1 MTLETVLEEIRK
13 SKQQK
18 KVISIEQTLKEKGEL
33 WLIAAMIEGS
43 IGYHSPEH
51 AKRLIHDYMNGERR
65 DSCERCYC
73 CYGSDLEAMITRD
86 VEHFLYLEQHNPEK
100 VARIAEYTK
109 QTMNFSGVEQM
120 TASVM
125 YPTAI

>member
-1 MTLETVLEEIRK
+1 MSLESILEELRK

-51 AKRLIHDYMNGERR
+51 AKRLIRDYMNGKRN
-65 DSCERCYC
+65 DGCERCYC
-73 CYGSDLEAMITRD
+73 CYGSNLQEMIMRD
-86 VEHFLYLEQHNPEK
+86 VEYFLYLEKHNQEK
-100 VARIAEYTK
+100 VERIMEYAK
-109 QTMNFSGVEQM
+109 QTMNFSDIEQM
-120 TASVM
+120 TASMM

>member
-1 MTLETVLEEIRK
+1 MSLETILEELRK

-51 AKRLIHDYMNGERR
+51 AKQLIQDYMNGERT

-73 CYGSDLEAMITRD
+73 CYGSDLEAMIMRD
-86 VEHFLYLEQHNPEK
+86 VEYFLYLEKHNPEK
-100 VARIAEYTK
+100 VARITEYAK
-109 QTMNFSGVEQM
+109 QTINLSGIEQM
-120 TASVM
+120 TASM
-125 YPTAI
+125 LYPTPI